1 MQCSVVSY
9 LEEFQLNVL
18 LEQASLDD
26 LLGHRVSP
34 SKCYP
39 TFPNK
44 LLGAALRME
53 RRPACCVL
61 FDCTPY
67 GSVAAHDVEMQ
78 SGSFVGA
85 YPRYELLAADSTA
98 ASFDLLTAM
107 NIFVG
112 CLVNESTI
120 SHRLTLDRTNQ
131 RTRGAE
137 EL

>member
-44 LLGAALRME
+44 LLGAAFRME
-53 RRPACCVL
+53 RRPAYCVL
-61 FDCTPY
+61 FDCAPY

-78 SGSFVGA
+78 NGSFVGA

-107 NIFVG
+107 NIF